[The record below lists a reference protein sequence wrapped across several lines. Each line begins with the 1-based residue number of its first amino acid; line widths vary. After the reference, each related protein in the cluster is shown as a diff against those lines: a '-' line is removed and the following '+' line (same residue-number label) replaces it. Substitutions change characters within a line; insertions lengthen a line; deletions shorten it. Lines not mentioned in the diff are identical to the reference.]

1 MADNGRTT
9 NGIYG
14 TSYVPKELPHYVHS
28 QFSGFHKYNQYFY
41 VRVGLIEDVDIDKY
55 QMTVNWEP
63 QSKGMRNRVPISF
76 PYAGPAGCIGGL
88 PERGAL
94 GIFGFFN
101 EGDGKGSPLLLN
113 YLPAGLDAGLNFNVV
128 KVLPDALPTSD
139 VNEIQ
144 HRFHK
149 LTEGDI
155 IVAAPTGA
163 NIFLNRNMELQDN
176 AQDSILIREDDQVI
190 IATALNN
197 FIFANGAS
205 VSAGPAI
212 RNNMRLYDDQG
223 NRLENNGSSMP
234 LSDGKDQIYIVPFG
248 KEISY
253 DTNFYTEYRIEVDE
267 QGDGKIDLNDIN
279 SSSPLST
286 RDPIVI
292 QALGN
297 YIGSDRTN
305 PQKYGAILKARLFSS
320 GNDQK
325 GAFSLE
331 KCLQN
336 NTLDEPSITGL
347 VYALHFRKSNSFIGV
362 DKEGHYYM
370 NLQASKANPLGAGR
384 SMSILAQGNLK
395 EIWGS
400 ETEDSNSWDLTTTGG
415 IRWNIGNHDPD
426 LKSRSIQIKTSKG
439 ISIDV
444 GDVDDDG
451 YAKTESLKGNVS
463 QSILG
468 DKEQT
473 CSNLT
478 YQINGLKKENITGS
492 ATETVQSDKTINVLG
507 VSTENVTKEKQCK
520 FGKRKTTITTGNDE
534 LEVIRGNIDESITT
548 FGKKKT
554 TILSGGIEE
563 TITTGSHKMDIKA
576 GSYKLGITGGNIEMK
591 TTAGTAKYAAT
602 SVSTEATALA
612 NVKSPM
618 VKLGKGALIGGVVSG
633 LPGKPNHNDYMSG
646 APLKGSMKVSVG

>member
-1 MADNGRTT
+1 MANWGK
-9 NGIYG
+9 
-14 TSYVPKELPHYVHS
+14 SYVKGELPHHVHS
-28 QFSGFHKYNQYFY
+28 HFAGFMKYNQYFY
-41 VRVGLIEDVDIDKY
+41 VRVGLIEDVDLDKY

-63 QSKGMRNRVPISF
+63 QSKGLRNNVPISF

-139 VNEIQ
+139 INEIQ
-144 HRFHK
+144 HKFRK
-149 LTEGDI
+149 LTEGDL
-155 IVAAPTGA
+155 IVAAPAGA
-163 NIFLNRNMELQDN
+163 SLFLNRNLELKDN
-176 AQDSILIREDDQVI
+176 AQDSIILREDDQVI
-190 IATALNN
+190 VATSLNN

-212 RNNMRLYDDQG
+212 RNSLKVYDDQG
-223 NRLENNGSSMP
+223 NRIGNNGSMMSLP
-234 LSDGKDQIYIVPFG
+234 EGKDNIYIVPFG
-248 KEISY
+248 KDISY

-267 QGDGKIDLNDIN
+267 EGDGELDLNDVN
-279 SSSPLST
+279 SSSPLSA

-292 QALGN
+292 LAMGN
-297 YIGSDRTN
+297 YIGSDIRN
-305 PQKYGAILKARLFSS
+305 PQKYGALLKARLFSS
-320 GNDQK
+320 PNDQK

-336 NTLDEPSITGL
+336 NTLDEPSIIGL
-347 VYALHFRKSNSFIGV
+347 AYALHFKKSNSFIGV

-400 ETEDSNSWDLTTTGG
+400 SSDQANSWDLTTTGG
-415 IRWNIGNHDPD
+415 IRWNIGQHDPNV
-426 LKSRSIQIKTSKG
+426 KSRSIQIKTSKG

-444 GDVDDDG
+444 DDADDDG
-451 YAKTESLKGNVS
+451 YAKREFLKGNVS
-463 QSILG
+463 ESVGG

-492 ATETVQSDKTINVLG
+492 ASEIVQSDKTVNVLG

-520 FGKRKTTITTGNDE
+520 FGKRKTTITSGNDE
-534 LEVIRGNIDESITT
+534 LQVVRGNIDESITT
-548 FGKKKT
+548 FGKRKT
-554 TILSGGIEE
+554 NILSGGIEE
-563 TITTGSHKMDIKA
+563 SIGTGSYKTDIKV
-576 GSYKLGITGGNIEMK
+576 GSYKLNVTTGGIELK
-591 TTAGTAKYAAT
+591 TNLGTVSFSGT
-602 SVSTEATALA
+602 TVSVKATALVNIEA
-612 NVKSPM
+612 PLVK
-618 VKLGKGALIGGVVSG
+618 VGKGALVGGIVSG
-633 LPGKPNHNDYMSG
+633 LPGKPNHFDYMSG